1 MVLVNVLREALLP
14 TALQTNLLE
23 QFANDTMNIG
33 EMSKLQPYTKV
44 NGISLEFSN
53 MTRGP
58 EISCYIYDRWEKVI
72 QMTCHHLDKWFWLR
86 YLAIFFKKIWG
97 GKGGIIIY
105 TWIIY
110 ILYQY
115 AIFQNESGMI
125 LVDMWLINI
134 QFYVKINSY
143 SVLATRKSP
152 ISLIFYTR
160 VRLVVIAK

>member
-1 MVLVNVLREALLP
+1 MAVKRHSVIIQSAYDFLPVAPTCEGWVTFRMSFGPVNVLREALLP

-72 QMTCHHLDKWFWLR
+72 QMTCHHLDKWF
-86 YLAIFFKKIWG
+86 
-97 GKGGIIIY
+97 
-105 TWIIY
+105 
-110 ILYQY
+110 
-115 AIFQNESGMI
+115 
-125 LVDMWLINI
+125 
-134 QFYVKINSY
+134 
-143 SVLATRKSP
+143 
-152 ISLIFYTR
+152 
-160 VRLVVIAK
+160 